1 MPRKTRAGRPCHG
14 LFSNAERRKHSAD
27 DIIRGYRADEF
38 AEMVEGEPQVSG
50 DQFGVGE

>member
-1 MPRKTRAGRPCHG
+1 MP
-14 LFSNAERRKHSAD
+14 LFANAERRKHAPD